1 MEHNMTEEELKKDL
15 MDKLND
21 LSPIGSLFGTIH
33 YDTNKDL
40 NSFVSNLNQEQS
52 LYCIIESIR
61 YIQSKGLFTL
71 EESECL
77 SKSIRIISNK

>member
-1 MEHNMTEEELKKDL
+1 MEHNITEEELKKDL

-21 LSPIGSLFGTIH
+21 LSPLGSLFGTIH
-33 YDTNKDL
+33 YNTNEDL
-40 NSFVSNLNQEQS
+40 NSFISNLNQEQS
-52 LYCIIESIR
+52 MYCIIESVR

-77 SKSIRIISNK
+77 SKSIRVIYNK